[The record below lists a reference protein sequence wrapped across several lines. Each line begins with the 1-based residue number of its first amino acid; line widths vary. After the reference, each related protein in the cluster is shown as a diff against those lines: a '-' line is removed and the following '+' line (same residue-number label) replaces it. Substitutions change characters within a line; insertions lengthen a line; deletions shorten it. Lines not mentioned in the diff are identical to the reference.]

1 MTKSNKDEYI
11 KRNDVLALVESGA
24 LISNSNYKKVCKLIN
39 DIPAEDESVCGWTNG
54 ETYAVV
60 SIIDNDD
67 ALYNEVHDIVDT
79 YKDEGEDAVYDI
91 ASEIEDLVE
100 IITGNVL
107 ANSSVNSGYNAYGL
121 AAELMDCA
129 LSRVQF
135 HEIAESYLDEMG
147 GDNE

>member
-1 MTKSNKDEYI
+1 MTKSNKDETI
-11 KRNDVLALVESGA
+11 KRNDVLALAESGA
-24 LISNSNYKKVCKLIN
+24 LISNSNYKKVCQLIN

-60 SIIDNDD
+60 GIIDNDD
-67 ALYNEVHDIVDT
+67 NLYSEVHDIVDT

-91 ASEIEDLVE
+91 ASEIKSLVE
-100 IITGNVL
+100 TITSGVL
-107 ANSSVNSGYNAYGL
+107 NSANASMTYNGYGL

-147 GDNE
+147 GDDE